1 MEHHEA
7 LKTSAVVRKLS
18 NSVQGEVDDFFSD
31 GVVSSGE
38 VVGCIFFSR
47 DELLRVEKL
56 PVGAG
61 SDLIN
66 DGGFEVEEDASG
78 DVLSGSGLAEESI
91 EGIITASNGFVGGH
105 LTVGL
110 DAVLKAEE
118 FPTGIA
124 DLDTS
129 LTNVDGDNFS
139 HCF

>member
-1 MEHHEA
+1 M
-7 LKTSAVVRKLS
+7 
-18 NSVQGEVDDFFSD
+18 
-31 GVVSSGE
+31 
-38 VVGCIFFSR
+38 
-47 DELLRVEKL
+47 EKL

-61 SDLIN
+61 SDLVD
-66 DGGFEVEEDASG
+66 DGGFEVEEDAAG
-78 DVLSGSGLAEESI
+78 DVLSSSGLAEECI

-118 FPTGIA
+118 FPTGVA

-139 HCF
+139 HLLTLFNY